1 MGTFTRMALRT
12 VVILC
17 LVLISITLTL
27 SSNRVNRKETVED
40 DYDLESSREKSKHG
54 GGSKHD
60 NRSKRG
66 RKKLRLKQKSND
78 YEMDMYPDLPNG
90 NDYEMDM
97 FPDLPKGNDY
107 QNSNKK
113 VPAMKANDYLD
124 LDANYPSQE
133 AK

>member
-27 SSNRVNRKETVED
+27 SSNRVNRKKTVED
-40 DYDLESSREKSKHG
+40 DYDLESSREKYKRG
-54 GGSKHD
+54 GGSKQE
-60 NRSKRG
+60 NKSKRG
-66 RKKLRLKQKSND
+66 GKKLRRKQKS
-78 YEMDMYPDLPNG
+78 

-97 FPDLPKGNDY
+97 FPDLPNGNDY
-107 QNSNKK
+107 QSSNKK

>member
-54 GGSKHD
+54 GGRKHIIEARGVEKNYVLSKQAMTM
-60 NRSKRG
+60 KWIC
-66 RKKLRLKQKSND
+66 
-78 YEMDMYPDLPNG
+78 
-90 NDYEMDM
+90 

-113 VPAMKANDYLD
+113 VPAMKANDY
-124 LDANYPSQE
+124 
-133 AK
+133 

>member
-1 MGTFTRMALRT
+1 MGTFTRMSLRT

-40 DYDLESSREKSKHG
+40 DYDLESSREKYKRG

-60 NRSKRG
+60 NKSKRG
-66 RKKLRLKQKSND
+66 GKKLRRKQKS
-78 YEMDMYPDLPNG
+78 

>member
-40 DYDLESSREKSKHG
+40 DYDLESSRENSKHG
-54 GGSKHD
+54 GGRKYD
-60 NRSKRG
+60 NKSKRG
-66 RKKLRLKQKSND
+66 RKKLRHKQKSND
-78 YEMDMYPDLPNG
+78 YEMDMFPDLPNG

-107 QNSNKK
+107 QSSNQK

>member
-40 DYDLESSREKSKHG
+40 DYDLESSREKYKRG

-60 NRSKRG
+60 NKSKRG
-66 RKKLRLKQKSND
+66 GKKLRRKQKSND
-78 YEMDMYPDLPNG
+78 YEMDISLIYPM
-90 NDYEMDM
+90 EMTM
-97 FPDLPKGNDY
+97 KWICSLIY
-107 QNSNKK
+107 QKEMTIK
-113 VPAMKANDYLD
+113 IVIKR
-124 LDANYPSQE
+124 
-133 AK
+133 

>member
-17 LVLISITLTL
+17 LVLISITL

-54 GGSKHD
+54 GGRKYD
-60 NRSKRG
+60 NKSKRG
-66 RKKLRLKQKSND
+66 RKKLRHKQKS
-78 YEMDMYPDLPNG
+78 

-107 QNSNKK
+107 QSSNQK
-113 VPAMKANDYLD
+113 VPAMKANDYLN
-124 LDANYPSQE
+124 LDDNYPSQE

>member
-40 DYDLESSREKSKHG
+40 DYDLESSREKSKHV

-60 NRSKRG
+60 NKSKRS
-66 RKKLRLKQKSND
+66 RKKLRLKQTRND
-78 YEMDMYPDLPNG
+78 YEMDMFPDLPNG
-90 NDYEMDM
+90 NDYEMDIS
-97 FPDLPKGNDY
+97 LIYPKEMTI
-107 QNSNKK
+107 K
-113 VPAMKANDYLD
+113 VVIKRSL
-124 LDANYPSQE
+124 L
-133 AK
+133 

>member
-12 VVILC
+12 VVILW

-40 DYDLESSREKSKHG
+40 DYDLESSREKYKRG

-60 NRSKRG
+60 NKSKRG
-66 RKKLRLKQKSND
+66 GKKLRRKQKSND
-78 YEMDMYPDLPNG
+78 YEMDMFPDLPNG

-107 QNSNKK
+107 QSNNKK

-124 LDANYPSQE
+124 LDGNYPSLE